1 MHPSTMKQQTE
12 ELEMRIERAR
22 RILSEVRV
30 DKAKWI
36 HVLKREQAVLNQS
49 SKELI
54 GGLIWNSSRAERAI
68 EDWLDEVEISGVE
81 G

>member
-1 MHPSTMKQQTE
+1 
-12 ELEMRIERAR
+12 MRIERAR
-22 RILSEVRV
+22 RILSEVQA

-36 HVLKREQAVLNQS
+36 QVLRTKQDELNAS
-49 SKELI
+49 ARELI
-54 GGLIWNSSRAERAI
+54 GGLIWRCDRAERVI